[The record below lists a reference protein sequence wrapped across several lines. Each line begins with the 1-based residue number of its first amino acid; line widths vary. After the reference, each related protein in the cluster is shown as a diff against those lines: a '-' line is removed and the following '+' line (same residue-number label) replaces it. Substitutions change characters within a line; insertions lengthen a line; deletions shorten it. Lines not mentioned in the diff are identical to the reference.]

1 MTDEKPDD
9 EEAENALPDDVSGG
23 LRFVHLVEMQTR
35 AQVSELTA
43 TVDALIETLI
53 GEGQLPLKAF
63 EKRKRLTVLRETER
77 ASRDASVEIAAVDD
91 KYALTGLPRIDC
103 EARLP
108 LCLARCC
115 TLPFVLSA
123 QDLDEGVA
131 RWDHAR
137 PYLIRRRDS
146 GYCVHNE
153 GACTIYEGRPAA
165 CRLYDC
171 RKDRRIWVDF
181 DARIPAP

>member
-1 MTDEKPDD
+1 MTDEKIAD
-9 EEAENALPDDVSGG
+9 EEAEDVLPDDVGGG
-23 LRFVHLVEMQTR
+23 LRFVHLVELQTR

-63 EKRKRLTVLRETER
+63 EKRKRLTVIRETER
-77 ASRDASVEIAAVDD
+77 ASRDAGVEMAAVDD
-91 KYALTGLPRIDC
+91 KYALPGLPRIDC

-131 RWDHAR
+131 RWDYAR

-153 GACTIYEGRPAA
+153 GGCTIYEGRPAA

>member
-1 MTDEKPDD
+1 MTDEKPAD
-9 EEAENALPDDVSGG
+9 EEAEDALPDDVGGG
-23 LRFVHLVEMQTR
+23 LRFVHLVELQTR

-63 EKRKRLTVLRETER
+63 EKRKRLTVLREAER
-77 ASRDASVEIAAVDD
+77 ASRDAGVEIAAVDD

-131 RWDHAR
+131 RWDYAR

-153 GACTIYEGRPAA
+153 GGCTIYEGRPAA

-181 DARIPAP
+181 DARVPAP